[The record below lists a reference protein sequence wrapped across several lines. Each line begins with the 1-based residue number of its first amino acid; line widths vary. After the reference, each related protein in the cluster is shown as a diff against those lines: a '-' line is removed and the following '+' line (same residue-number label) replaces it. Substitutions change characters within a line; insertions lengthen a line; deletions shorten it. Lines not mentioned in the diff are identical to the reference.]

1 MSAEQGVVTPDVE
14 VSPDAQLPETA
25 TPETAPEPTAEAP
38 PQPDKESAKVLSSV
52 QKRIDELTRARYEAE
67 RNAQTQVEQWQRHAY
82 ELDQRLREVT
92 FQNAQPTLENSNN
105 DFEQYVSRLA
115 QWEAQRMTQSMMAQQ
130 GQQAQAA
137 AQHQQQVNIQQQNML
152 AEQQFVA
159 SKIQEG
165 AKVYPDFAK
174 VVGNPELP
182 QLRNVN
188 FPAYQAIL
196 ESEKGIEVAYYLAK
210 NPLIAHK
217 VALMQPLSAVREIGR
232 IEALFASGKRV
243 SSAPEPISTVGSN
256 QASGGNPEK
265 MSMDEWVKR
274 REKELRA
281 R

>member
-1 MSAEQGVVTPDVE
+1 MSAEQGVVTPEVE
-14 VSPDAQLPETA
+14 VSPDAQLPENA
-25 TPETAPEPTAEAP
+25 APETAPESTAETT

-52 QKRIDELTRARYEAE
+52 QKRIDELTRARHDAE
-67 RNAQTQVEQWQRHAY
+67 RNAQAQVEQWQRHAY
-82 ELDQRLREVT
+82 ELDQKLKEVT

-115 QWEAQRMTQSMMAQQ
+115 QWEAQKMTQAMMAQH

-137 AQHQQQVNIQQQNML
+137 AQHQEQINRQQQQVL

-165 AKVYPDFAK
+165 NKVYPDFAK
-174 VVGNPELP
+174 VVTNPELP
-182 QLRNVN
+182 QLRQMN

-196 ESEKGIEVAYYLAK
+196 ESDKGIEVAYYLAK
-210 NPLIAHK
+210 NPLVAHK
-217 VALMQPLSAVREIGR
+217 VALMQPLTAVREIGR

-243 SSAPEPISTVGSN
+243 SDAPAPISTVGSN
-256 QASGGNPEK
+256 QTPGGNPEK
-265 MSMDEWVKR
+265 MPMDEWVKR
-274 REKELRA
+274 REKELRS